1 LLTADLVHVRRRGDR
16 LMVVPLD
23 AGMQTRA
30 NALAATALA
39 IIRAH
44 LGLPRGTLLEAWSQ
58 VALAP
63 GEVRLAR
70 GLWKLALDACH
81 FDEGA
86 ALDSVELRRDI
97 FLRAARGRRAPGPG
111 LDRAQILAEA
121 AQARHVEVSAVEQG
135 LYADLPSAHLLREA
149 RLPAPEALVASY
161 QLAQQQAVLLRAVRV
176 RACLFCGDPAGY
188 RDLFRRLKFHRLLY
202 TIARLERGG
211 YAIDIDGPFSLFEQ
225 TTKYGLRLALAL
237 PALMAC
243 ARWDLAAELRWG
255 KERRPL
261 RYHISG
267 EKVDLPE
274 ASSAI
279 GEATGLLSDLRNL
292 ASPWQIG
299 PAQDI
304 LDVPGI
310 GVCVPDLEFVDRQT
324 GQRVFFELLGFWSR
338 AAVWKRVEMVERGL
352 GEPIVF
358 AVSKHLRVGE
368 EVLPD
373 DAPAALYVYA
383 RAPNATMVLD
393 HVARLAARARR

>member
-1 LLTADLVHVRRRGDR
+1 
-16 LMVVPLD
+16 MVVPLD

-81 FDEGA
+81 FDEGG
-86 ALDSVELRRDI
+86 SVRLGQLRRDI
-97 FLRAARGRRAPGPG
+97 FLRAARGGAPGPG

-121 AQARHVEVSAVEQG
+121 AAGPPCRGIRGRAGSICRLAVSSPLAGGALARAGGPGCKLPARSTAGRAPARRAGAGVS
-135 LYADLPSAHLLREA
+135 LLR
-149 RLPAPEALVASY
+149 RSGRVSRSLSPAE
-161 QLAQQQAVLLRAVRV
+161 
-176 RACLFCGDPAGY
+176 
-188 RDLFRRLKFHRLLY
+188 FHRLLY
-202 TIARLERGG
+202 ISPRLERGG
-211 YAIDIDGPFSLFEQ
+211 YAVDIDGPFSLFEH

-274 ASSAI
+274 ASSPI
-279 GEATGLLSDLRNL
+279 GEATGLLTDLRNL

-310 GVCVPDLEFVDRQT
+310 GVCVPDLEFVDRET

-358 AVSKHLRVGE
+358 AVSKHLRVSE

-373 DAPAALYVYA
+373 EATAALYVYA